1 MTALS
6 RTSSVSSKNGKPV
19 IMATNNSSTGGTSKQ
34 NSGKMPTRALSRSNS
49 DRQKKGKK
57 YIIWTPC
64 MCNISSGSTSKQ
76 NGDKM
81 PPRALSRS
89 NFSSEIPKAHAK
101 KQFLVF

>member
-34 NSGKMPTRALSRSNS
+34 NGGKMPPRALSRSNS

-64 MCNISSGSTSKQ
+64 LILVLAVQQ
-76 NGDKM
+76 NKMAGKCHHVLCQDQILKDKRKVRNTLFGH
-81 PPRALSRS
+81 P
-89 NFSSEIPKAHAK
+89 
-101 KQFLVF
+101 V

>member
-19 IMATNNSSTGGTSKQ
+19 IMATNNSSTGSTSKQ
-34 NSGKMPTRALSRSNS
+34 NGGKMPPRALSRSNS

-64 MCNISSGSTSKQ
+64 LILVLAVQQ
-76 NGDKM
+76 NKM
-81 PPRALSRS
+81 ATRWRYMLC
-89 NFSSEIPKAHAK
+89 
-101 KQFLVF
+101 